1 MRGRYSYLLQLAVLT
16 TAASI
21 GCGGGSAVHHTVAAG
36 QLAVSPARLN
46 FGQVPVGQQSTVTGT
61 ITAGDSSVAVTSADW
76 SGEGFSVSGITFPI
90 TVAAGQSV
98 SFTETFAPQ
107 KPGSSVGNISFLS
120 DASNS
125 PHTTPLK
132 ANATQP
138 VGHAVTL
145 SWKSGSAN
153 VAGYNIYRGITAQGP
168 FTKLNSDPHPLS
180 SFTDGS
186 VQAGAT
192 YFYMTTALNKS
203 GKESKFSNPV
213 QVTIP
218 NS

>member
-1 MRGRYSYLLQLAVLT
+1 MRGRYSHLLQLAVLT
-16 TAASI
+16 AAASI

-46 FGQVPVGQQSTVTGT
+46 FGQVAVGQQSTITGT

-76 SGEGFSVSGITFPI
+76 SGEGFSVSGITFPV

-98 SFTETFAPQ
+98 SFTVTFAPQ
-107 KPGSSVGNISFLS
+107 KPGSSAGNISFLS

-125 PHTTPLK
+125 PHTTALSAK
-132 ANATQP
+132 ATQP
-138 VGHAVTL
+138 AGHAVAL
-145 SWKSGSAN
+145 SWHSSPGN
-153 VAGYNIYRGITAQGP
+153 VTGYNIYRGITAQGP
-168 FTKLNSDPHPLS
+168 FTKLNSAPQAQPS
-180 SFTDGS
+180 YTDSS

-192 YFYMTTALNKS
+192 YIYRTTATNKN
-203 GKESKFSNPV
+203 GKESKFSNQI

>member
-1 MRGRYSYLLQLAVLT
+1 MRGRYSYLLRLAVLT

-21 GCGGGSAVHHTVAAG
+21 GCGGGGGTHPAVAAG
-36 QLAVSPARLN
+36 QLAVSPANLN
-46 FGQVPVGQQSTVTGT
+46 FGQVPVGQQSTITGT
-61 ITAGDSSVAVTSADW
+61 ITAGDSAVAVTSADW
-76 SGEGFSVSGITFPI
+76 RGEGFSVSGITFPV
-90 TVAAGQSV
+90 TVAAGQTV
-98 SFTETFAPQ
+98 SFTATFAPQ
-107 KPGSSVGNISFLS
+107 KAGSSVGNISFLS

-125 PHTTPLK
+125 PHTTPLR

-138 VGHAVTL
+138 TRHAVSL
-145 SWKSGSAN
+145 SWHSSPGN

-168 FTKLNSDPHPLS
+168 FTKLNSAPQAQPS
-180 SFTDGS
+180 YTDSS

-192 YFYMTTALNKS
+192 YVYMTTATNKN
-203 GKESKFSNPV
+203 GKESKFSNRI